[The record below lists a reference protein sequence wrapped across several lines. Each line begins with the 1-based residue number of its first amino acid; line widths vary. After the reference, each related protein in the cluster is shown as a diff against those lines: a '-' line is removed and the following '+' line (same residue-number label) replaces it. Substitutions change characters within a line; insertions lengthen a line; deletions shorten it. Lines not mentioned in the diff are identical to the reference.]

1 MLRRTIITLVLTL
14 FAASVWGQ
22 DYPGAGGKDTSL
34 VLLRAAD
41 LCPSYQVDSRIVGNN
56 TLLQQI
62 MDSVQRVQ
70 PNAYPL
76 MAQWCRQQNLRINR
90 MIRSLTNDYESS
102 QGVIWMDSMHCITD
116 ADEYLAKLKSTAAT
130 LEAESDRYNALEQQR
145 LDAERKA
152 AEERARVEAARL
164 QREKDLRLATTKDT
178 IRAMHKNITDICDAK
193 GITDKARIKELKDIF
208 YAYLAVYNRYDLT
221 DNNTTDS
228 HFSQLAELQQFQ
240 NELIDSVLG
249 TNSYTS
255 RIESFKNTL
264 HLRSGKTHNDVNKSY
279 QRVFKKVQIPIN
291 FKSIAEYN
299 SYVAQLREVMA
310 VQQSY
315 LTVIDLRDTISQNSN
330 LLQQMCAKK
339 HKDILASYK

>member
-22 DYPGAGGKDTSL
+22 DYSGAGGKDTSL

-116 ADEYLAKLKSTAAT
+116 ADE
-130 LEAESDRYNALEQQR
+130 
-145 LDAERKA
+145 
-152 AEERARVEAARL
+152 
-164 QREKDLRLATTKDT
+164 
-178 IRAMHKNITDICDAK
+178 
-193 GITDKARIKELKDIF
+193 
-208 YAYLAVYNRYDLT
+208 
-221 DNNTTDS
+221 
-228 HFSQLAELQQFQ
+228 
-240 NELIDSVLG
+240 
-249 TNSYTS
+249 
-255 RIESFKNTL
+255 
-264 HLRSGKTHNDVNKSY
+264 
-279 QRVFKKVQIPIN
+279 
-291 FKSIAEYN
+291 
-299 SYVAQLREVMA
+299 
-310 VQQSY
+310 
-315 LTVIDLRDTISQNSN
+315 
-330 LLQQMCAKK
+330 
-339 HKDILASYK
+339 